1 MNKIKLKNPGYLAPL
16 FLALGL
22 VGMFLYKWLFAYVE
36 DPVSG
41 LLPAFTVPEIL
52 LWVLTAGVCAAAFV
66 LTQGTTFGRM
76 GTSVPAVSD
85 VLFAV
90 GFVTQFLA
98 DAEADTVGWMAQAS
112 HTDCRGQR
120 VCRPIAKRHCPAVL
134 PPLRF
139 ALHRITLPAAWR
151 LPPAAAGESST
162 PEGNAFPMHTGGD
175 NIFPLPLE
183 IWSARPHRTVSPP
196 MCQ

>member
-1 MNKIKLKNPGYLAPL
+1 MFEIQMIKGCVAAKKPVFGICRPQ
-16 FLALGL
+16 GS
-22 VGMFLYKWLFAYVE
+22 LFAYVE

-98 DAEADTVGWMAQAS
+98 DVTGPVALVLIY
-112 HTDCRGQR
+112 R
-120 VCRPIAKRHCPAVL
+120 VSCV
-134 PPLRF
+134 
-139 ALHRITLPAAWR
+139 
-151 LPPAAAGESST
+151 
-162 PEGNAFPMHTGGD
+162 
-175 NIFPLPLE
+175 IF
-183 IWSARPHRTVSPP
+183 
-196 MCQ
+196 

>member
-66 LTQGTTFGRM
+66 LTQGTAFGRM

-90 GFVTQFLA
+90 GFVMQFLA
-98 DAEADTVGWMAQAS
+98 DVTGPVALVLIYRVSCVLAAVALLVMAFFTAK
-112 HTDCRGQR
+112 GK
-120 VCRPIAKRHCPAVL
+120 RPPFLTELFPCIACVVHLLICYQL
-134 PPLRF
+134 
-139 ALHRITLPAAWR
+139 
-151 LPPAAAGESST
+151 
-162 PEGNAFPMHTGGD
+162 
-175 NIFPLPLE
+175 
-183 IWSARPHRTVSPP
+183 WSEVPQL
-196 MCQ
+196 MD

>member
-98 DAEADTVGWMAQAS
+98 DVTGPVAL
-112 HTDCRGQR
+112 
-120 VCRPIAKRHCPAVL
+120 VL
-134 PPLRF
+134 
-139 ALHRITLPAAWR
+139 I
-151 LPPAAAGESST
+151 
-162 PEGNAFPMHTGGD
+162 
-175 NIFPLPLE
+175 
-183 IWSARPHRTVSPP
+183 
-196 MCQ
+196 